1 MNVKLY
7 KLSEDFQSNVGWGYI
22 SEYKKIS
29 EDFITEFIYQNIK
42 NCQKF
47 L

>member
-1 MNVKLY
+1 MNIKLD
-7 KLSEDFQSNVGWGYI
+7 KLSEDFQSNVGWWYI

-29 EDFITEFIYQNIK
+29 EDFIIEFIYQNIK
-42 NCQKF
+42 NCQEF